1 MDKGRSKVV
10 GLQVRISASSN
21 EVSSVRLKPGSQ
33 GWYEGISMNDW
44 MKKWCVF
51 YDSHWVTFVFAIQ
64 SAWIVSKGKDYNA
77 WLRFRKLFHTKE
89 ESTKEF
95 EARRWQLLDLD
106 HAEPLSIQKKD
117 WRRLIGQK
125 CSHKFII
132 IIILILPGNTELESP
147 CGVRSD
153 VQKED
158 VLMLIHTWHVKWF
171 LSYLQFTSID
181 TRYIKYY

>member
-1 MDKGRSKVV
+1 MYPIGRSKVV
-10 GLQVRISASSN
+10 GLQVGISASAN
-21 EVSSVRLKPGSQ
+21 EVASSSVWLEPGSQ

-51 YDSHWVTFVFAIQ
+51 YDSYWVTFVFAIQ
-64 SAWIVSKGKDYNA
+64 SAWIVSTGKDYNA

-125 CSHKFII
+125 CSHTVII
-132 IIILILPGNTELESP
+132 ITILILIIL
-147 CGVRSD
+147 
-153 VQKED
+153 VQ
-158 VLMLIHTWHVKWF
+158 
-171 LSYLQFTSID
+171 
-181 TRYIKYY
+181 

>member
-1 MDKGRSKVV
+1 MLYLHSWKLILTGAHPELFLPATLLSRWTWYGVLALTPGARVSSGRFVEIGRSKVV

-64 SAWIVSKGKDYNA
+64 SAWIVSTGKDYNA

-89 ESTKEF
+89 HCTKEF
-95 EARRWQLLDLD
+95 EVRRWHLLDLG

-117 WRRLIGQK
+117 WRRL
-125 CSHKFII
+125 S
-132 IIILILPGNTELESP
+132 
-147 CGVRSD
+147 
-153 VQKED
+153 
-158 VLMLIHTWHVKWF
+158 
-171 LSYLQFTSID
+171 
-181 TRYIKYY
+181 